1 MSSMHFSTIALRK
14 TTQFK
19 YNYSIQ
25 NSSLSSL
32 VLRIYS
38 SLGCLTPTI
47 TTISKT
53 WKSVQSEL
61 KEFSRLLVSRYV
73 IHIKKMGMIKSENK
87 KKIKPLFYSLN
98 LWRMLEERQAL
109 QLSTLVF
116 WIVFWRFQIQ
126 LVKRKK

>member
-1 MSSMHFSTIALRK
+1 MSSMHFPTSALRK

-19 YNYSIQ
+19 HNYSIQ

-38 SLGCLTPTI
+38 SLGCHTPTI

-73 IHIKKMGMIKSENK
+73 IQILKMGMIKSESKKNK
-87 KKIKPLFYSLN
+87 IFFFSLN
-98 LWRMLEERQAL
+98 LWRMLEERQAP
-109 QLSTLVF
+109 QLSTLAF